1 MLVEADVQHNGNLEM
16 YYPRM
21 FKFIFQID
29 QTLET
34 INHNLILVLPQ
45 GVNKYLQLHQH
56 HYTSHLLCH

>member
-1 MLVEADVQHNGNLEM
+1 MLGEDDVKHNGNLEM
-16 YYPRM
+16 HPPRI

-34 INHNLILVLPQ
+34 IHHNLILILPQ

-56 HYTSHLLCH
+56 H